1 MTKQKNSRL
10 LLYGLVFVVFF
21 ASFLYRFVNFY
32 HCMTLLLVLFCFF
45 LRAGG
50 CIRMQARWLFYIMA
64 VILASIVG
72 IDFGESF
79 KYVFLFF
86 SITIVTAAAKTY
98 HNYRKVIM
106 RLFYVFSFFHSLLIL
121 AQYIA
126 PTQFSPF
133 IITFVPPEVAER
145 AIGANINGGVCTG
158 LAGESAFAMLY
169 SSITFYFGFIKYLN
183 EKKKIYILAF
193 VIGLISTLLTGKRI
207 AVAIN
212 VVAGFVTYIMTM
224 KSRQKSAINN
234 TLIMVFFVIVIG
246 SVLVYT
252 DLGHILLEKNEIL
265 EESGD
270 ITNGRAELTD
280 RMLQIFK
287 DNVLLGIGPFCTT
300 KYSGEYLGHNIY
312 LTTLSENGLIGF
324 FFIVVLLLLNFV
336 DSIKRYKTGDNST
349 YMYLSI
355 FVQLFFIIYGFTG
368 NPLYGTQFLTTYIL
382 FSYNENRNTY
392 IPSRK

>member
-1 MTKQKNSRL
+1 
-10 LLYGLVFVVFF
+10 
-21 ASFLYRFVNFY
+21 
-32 HCMTLLLVLFCFF
+32 
-45 LRAGG
+45 
-50 CIRMQARWLFYIMA
+50 MQARWLFYIMA

-106 RLFYVFSFFHSLLIL
+106 RLFYVFSFFHSLLIF
-121 AQYIA
+121 AKYIS

-224 KSRQKSAINN
+224 KADKKVPL
-234 TLIMVFFVIVIG
+234 T
-246 SVLVYT
+246 
-252 DLGHILLEKNEIL
+252 IL
-265 EESGD
+265 
-270 ITNGRAELTD
+270 
-280 RMLQIFK
+280 
-287 DNVLLGIGPFCTT
+287 
-300 KYSGEYLGHNIY
+300 
-312 LTTLSENGLIGF
+312 
-324 FFIVVLLLLNFV
+324 
-336 DSIKRYKTGDNST
+336 
-349 YMYLSI
+349 
-355 FVQLFFIIYGFTG
+355 
-368 NPLYGTQFLTTYIL
+368 
-382 FSYNENRNTY
+382 
-392 IPSRK
+392 